1 MKSGFF
7 LSGTAHSLLII
18 FLFTNGLFSMPDR
31 KFEDLEKLD
40 IMILSEAEFDA
51 ISSSPPIIENLSSPN
66 YKKLKTPSQDLKLK
80 NNEIEKL
87 SGINKHSVKKL
98 TLLEQPDEI
107 MKPLLPLKDFIPEP
121 TPTIIKKLKNKEKI
135 DLEFSKLGNEIN
147 ALVTPTLNNPRSRD
161 ADRIDRIASNNKDT
175 LDISDNLTELTNEI
189 SEKTATTSENKE
201 KLSNKEATTKI
212 TPDAQ
217 KNVEI
222 VKGLVEKSNMPL
234 SRSLPEITT
243 TSNESEALLLEA
255 NLIKKFKPKF
265 NILLRDDKSFPFIF
279 IGNKDKWPQIKR
291 HRGKKSKD
299 GFYFGPF
306 ASAGSANWT
315 IKMIQKIF
323 HLRVCDDTVFKKR
336 ERPCIL
342 YQIKRCSG
350 PCVGYVGESDYKQT
364 VDDAIEFVSGKS
376 RKIQKSLSNQMERA
390 SEDLDF
396 EKAAILRD
404 RIKSLNIIQSS
415 QRINE
420 ANLVEADVI
429 AGYKESGKTC
439 IQVFFYRSKQNWG
452 NQAFFPK
459 HDPEENLNDII
470 NSFVSQF
477 YENKSVPSS
486 IILSNEI
493 KEKELIEKTLTQ
505 KEGKQITITVAKKG
519 TKLKVINQAINNA
532 KDSLNRKLYESQNN
546 RDLFDAVS
554 KKFNLETNINLV
566 EVYDN
571 SHIQGTNSVGALITY
586 GDEGFVKKRYRKFNI
601 KIQKNAQD
609 DYGMMKEVLNRRF
622 KRAVQEKDNYLTF
635 PDLVLIDG
643 GKGQY
648 SVAREAMNELGLHEI
663 PIVAIAKG
671 KMRNSGNETFFHNG
685 KEFKFEK
692 NDPTLFFL
700 QRLRDESHRF
710 AISAHRAKRKKGI
723 SKSLLDQIDGIGS
736 IRKRALLNHFGSA
749 RAVESASLDE
759 IKSVDGVEEKV
770 AKKIY
775 NFFHE

>member
-1 MKSGFF
+1 MVSSDIGKEVIKKEIPLVPKLPGVYRMLNANNEVLYVGKAKNLPNRLKSYVSEKNHIIRTERM
-7 LSGTAHSLLII
+7 LSQT
-18 FLFTNGLFSMPDR
+18 
-31 KFEDLEKLD
+31 
-40 IMILSEAEFDA
+40 
-51 ISSSPPIIENLSSPN
+51 
-66 YKKLKTPSQDLKLK
+66 KKL
-80 NNEIEKL
+80 
-87 SGINKHSVKKL
+87 
-98 TLLEQPDEI
+98 
-107 MKPLLPLKDFIPEP
+107 
-121 TPTIIKKLKNKEKI
+121 
-135 DLEFSKLGNEIN
+135 
-147 ALVTPTLNNPRSRD
+147 
-161 ADRIDRIASNNKDT
+161 
-175 LDISDNLTELTNEI
+175 
-189 SEKTATTSENKE
+189 
-201 KLSNKEATTKI
+201 
-212 TPDAQ
+212 
-217 KNVEI
+217 
-222 VKGLVEKSNMPL
+222 
-234 SRSLPEITT
+234 EITT

-255 NLIKKFKPKF
+255 NLIKKFKPRY

-279 IGNKDKWPQIKR
+279 IGNKDKWAQIKR
-291 HRGKKSKD
+291 HRGKKNKE
-299 GFYFGPF
+299 GFFFGPF

-323 HLRVCDDTVFKKR
+323 QLRVCDDTVFKNR

-350 PCVGYVGESDYKQT
+350 PCVGYVKENEYKKS
-364 VDDAIEFVSGKS
+364 VEDAIEFVSGKS
-376 RKIQKSLSNQMERA
+376 RKIQKSLSTQMENA
-390 SEDLDF
+390 SENLDF

-415 QRINE
+415 QRVNE
-420 ANLVEADVI
+420 ANLIEADVI

-459 HDPEENLNDII
+459 HDPDEKLDEII

-486 IILSNEI
+486 IILSEEI
-493 KEKELIEKTLTQ
+493 KEKNLIEQTLTK
-505 KEGKQITITVAKKG
+505 KEGKQINISVAKKG
-519 TKLKVINQAINNA
+519 SKLKVINQAIKNA

-546 RDLFDAVS
+546 KELFEEVA

-571 SHIQGTNSVGALITY
+571 SHIQGTNSIGALIAF
-586 GDEGFVKKRYRKFNI
+586 GDEGFIKKRYRKFNI
-601 KIQKNAQD
+601 KIEKNEQD
-609 DYGMMKEVLNRRF
+609 DYGMMREVLNRRF
-622 KRAVQEKDNYLTF
+622 KRALQEKDNYLTI

-648 SVAREAMNELGLHEI
+648 SVARETMNELGLHDI
-663 PIVAIAKG
+663 PIIAIAKG
-671 KMRNSGNETFFHNG
+671 KFRNSGNETFFHNG
-685 KEFKFEK
+685 KEFKFQK

-723 SKSLLDQIDGIGS
+723 SKSLLDQIEGIGS

-759 IKSVDGVEEKV
+759 IKSVEGVEEKV

>member
-1 MKSGFF
+1 M
-7 LSGTAHSLLII
+7 
-18 FLFTNGLFSMPDR
+18 
-31 KFEDLEKLD
+31 
-40 IMILSEAEFDA
+40 
-51 ISSSPPIIENLSSPN
+51 ISSDIGKE
-66 YKKLKTPSQDLKLK
+66 
-80 NNEIEKL
+80 
-87 SGINKHSVKKL
+87 V
-98 TLLEQPDEI
+98 
-107 MKPLLPLKDFIPEP
+107 
-121 TPTIIKKLKNKEKI
+121 IKKEIPLVPKLPGVYRMLNSKNEVLYVGKAKNLPNRLK
-135 DLEFSKLGNEIN
+135 SY
-147 ALVTPTLNNPRSRD
+147 V
-161 ADRIDRIASNNKDT
+161 
-175 LDISDNLTELTNEI
+175 
-189 SEKTATTSENKE
+189 SEKNHIIRTERM
-201 KLSNKEATTKI
+201 LSQTTK
-212 TPDAQ
+212 
-217 KNVEI
+217 
-222 VKGLVEKSNMPL
+222 L
-234 SRSLPEITT
+234 EITT

-255 NLIKKFKPKF
+255 NLIKKYKPKF

-291 HRGKKSKD
+291 HRGKKNRE
-299 GFYFGPF
+299 GFFFGPF

-323 HLRVCDDTVFKKR
+323 QIRVCDDSVFKNR

-350 PCVGYVGESDYKQT
+350 PCVGYVEEDDYKKS
-364 VDDAIEFVSGKS
+364 VNDAIEFVSGKS
-376 RKIQKSLSNQMERA
+376 RRIQKNLSNQMEK
-390 SEDLDF
+390 SSDDLDF

-452 NQAFFPK
+452 NQSFFPK
-459 HDPEENLNDII
+459 HDPEENLNNIL

-486 IILSNEI
+486 IILSEKI
-493 KEKELIEKTLTQ
+493 KEQILIEKALTK
-505 KEGKQITITVAKKG
+505 KEGKQINISVAKKG
-519 TKLKVINQAINNA
+519 SKLNVINQAIKNA

-546 RDLFDAVS
+546 KELFEEVS
-554 KKFNLETNINLV
+554 KKFDLENNINLI

-571 SHIQGTNSVGALITY
+571 SHNQGSNSVGALITY
-586 GDEGFVKKRYRKFNI
+586 GEEGFNKKRYRKFNI
-601 KIQKNAQD
+601 KNEKNEQD
-609 DYGMMKEVLNRRF
+609 DYGMMREVLGRRF
-622 KRAVQEKDNYLTF
+622 KKAVQEKDNYLTM

-648 SVAREAMNELGLHEI
+648 SVARETMNELGLHDI
-663 PIVAIAKG
+663 PIIAIAKG
-671 KMRNSGNETFFHNG
+671 KFRNSGNETFFHNG

-700 QRLRDESHRF
+700 QRIRDEAHRF

-736 IRKRALLNHFGSA
+736 VRKRAILNHFGSA

-759 IKSVDGVEEKV
+759 IKSVEGVEEKV

>member
-1 MKSGFF
+1 M
-7 LSGTAHSLLII
+7 
-18 FLFTNGLFSMPDR
+18 
-31 KFEDLEKLD
+31 
-40 IMILSEAEFDA
+40 
-51 ISSSPPIIENLSSPN
+51 ISSEIGKEVIKKELPLIPKLPGVYRMLNDKGEILYVGKAKNLPNRLKSYIAEKNHIIRTERMLSQT
-66 YKKLKTPSQDLKLK
+66 KKL
-80 NNEIEKL
+80 
-87 SGINKHSVKKL
+87 
-98 TLLEQPDEI
+98 
-107 MKPLLPLKDFIPEP
+107 
-121 TPTIIKKLKNKEKI
+121 
-135 DLEFSKLGNEIN
+135 
-147 ALVTPTLNNPRSRD
+147 
-161 ADRIDRIASNNKDT
+161 
-175 LDISDNLTELTNEI
+175 
-189 SEKTATTSENKE
+189 
-201 KLSNKEATTKI
+201 
-212 TPDAQ
+212 
-217 KNVEI
+217 
-222 VKGLVEKSNMPL
+222 
-234 SRSLPEITT
+234 EITT

-255 NLIKKFKPKF
+255 NLIKKHKPKF

-279 IGNKDKWPQIKR
+279 IGNKDVWPQIRR
-291 HRGKKSKD
+291 HRGKKTKE

-323 HLRVCDDTVFKKR
+323 HLRVCDDTVFKNR

-350 PCVGYVGESDYKQT
+350 PCVGYVEKEDYKKT

-376 RKIQKSLSNQMERA
+376 RKIQKSLSDQMEKA

-396 EKAAILRD
+396 EKAVILRD

-420 ANLVEADVI
+420 ANLIEADVI

-459 HDPEENLNDII
+459 HDPDESLSNIL
-470 NSFVSQF
+470 NSFISQF

-486 IILSNEI
+486 IIISEEI
-493 KEKELIEKTLTQ
+493 KEKNLIEKTLSK
-505 KEGKQITITVAKKG
+505 KEGKQVNLSVAKKG
-519 TKLKVINQAINNA
+519 SKLKVINQATKNA
-532 KDSLNRKLYESQNN
+532 KESLNRKLYESQNN
-546 RDLFDAVS
+546 RELFDSVAS
-554 KKFNLETNINLV
+554 KFNLETNINLV

-571 SHIQGTNSVGALITY
+571 SHIQGTNSVGALIAF
-586 GDEGFVKKRYRKFNI
+586 GEEGFIKKRYRKFNI
-601 KIQKNAQD
+601 KSKKNEQD
-609 DYGMMKEVLNRRF
+609 DYGMMREVLNRRF
-622 KRAVQEKDNYLTF
+622 KRAIQEKDNYLSF
-635 PDLVLIDG
+635 PDLVIVDG

-648 SVAREAMNELGLHEI
+648 SVARDSLNELGLHEI
-663 PIVAIAKG
+663 PIIAIAKG
-671 KMRNSGNETFFHNG
+671 KFRNSGNETFFHNG
-685 KEFKFEK
+685 KEYKFNK

-700 QRLRDESHRF
+700 QRIRDESHRF

-759 IKSVDGVEEKV
+759 IKSVEGVEEKV